1 MIDLRNKRIAV
12 LMGGPGSER
21 KVSHASGTG
30 VANALRTLG
39 AEVTEVDV
47 TGTDFDVP
55 AGTEIAFNV
64 IHGTFGE
71 DGQVQRIL
79 EQRGIPYTGEG
90 VAESEL
96 AIDKIAAKRRFI
108 ERGVPTPAFEV
119 LRGGANPT
127 MELPLVVK
135 VPKEGSSVGVYII
148 KEAAEL
154 EQALSEA
161 RNSADE
167 LLIEQFVSGR
177 ELTIGIIGDQALPII
192 EIRAKSD
199 FYNFENKYPFLYP
212 NAAGADHFCPAA
224 LPEELTR
231 KVQETALAAHRALG
245 LRTYS
250 RVDVQLSHEGE
261 LFVLEINTIPGMTP
275 SSLLPEAAGVAG
287 ISYSDLCAR
296 LIELS
301 LVARPLRG

>member
-90 VAESEL
+90 IAESEL
-96 AIDKIAAKRRFI
+96 AIDKIAAKRRFV

-119 LRGGANPT
+119 LRNGANPT

-161 RNSADE
+161 RNSTDE

-177 ELTIGIIGDQALPII
+177 ELTVGIIGDQALPII

-250 RVDVQLSHEGE
+250 RVDVQLSHGGE

-301 LVARPLRG
+301 LVARPPRG